1 MEELLRIEDV
11 YVKFKTERATVHA
24 LNGISLKIHKG
35 ESLGLVGETGA
46 GKTTTALA
54 ILKLL
59 ADTADFQGNITY
71 KGIDVYKM
79 KEHELLDMRGGKISM
94 IFQNPLTAL
103 NPVFSVGEQIAMVL
117 RTHKGMN
124 KREAMLRAGELLELV
139 GIPKFRVADYPSQF
153 SGGMR
158 QRVGIAAGLA
168 CNPELL
174 IADEPTTALDVT
186 IQAQILEIMK
196 SLQMEY
202 KTSLLMITH
211 NLGIISELCEK
222 VAVMYAGRIIEY
234 GTVAEVFTNPLHP
247 YTQGLLGALP
257 GLDDEKER
265 LTAIPGNIADPRQL
279 PEGCR
284 FHPRC
289 ERCMDC
295 CKNSQPPMTKISENH
310 SVECYA
316 KGGELYEQPIG
327 ASPKPEKVF

>member
-1 MEELLRIEDV
+1 MYKRQVKILVDKEHPEQNTQFDPTRKGITRFSTLALEEQQRYVRENPDYGEIICRCEKITKAEIMQAIHNPLGADTLTSVKYRTCLLYTSGTCWIRNELANGEMYMEELLRIEDV

-139 GIPKFRVADYPSQF
+139 
-153 SGGMR
+153 
-158 QRVGIAAGLA
+158 
-168 CNPELL
+168 
-174 IADEPTTALDVT
+174 
-186 IQAQILEIMK
+186 
-196 SLQMEY
+196 
-202 KTSLLMITH
+202 
-211 NLGIISELCEK
+211 
-222 VAVMYAGRIIEY
+222 
-234 GTVAEVFTNPLHP
+234 
-247 YTQGLLGALP
+247 
-257 GLDDEKER
+257 
-265 LTAIPGNIADPRQL
+265 
-279 PEGCR
+279 
-284 FHPRC
+284 RC
-289 ERCMDC
+289 
-295 CKNSQPPMTKISENH
+295 
-310 SVECYA
+310 V
-316 KGGELYEQPIG
+316 
-327 ASPKPEKVF
+327 

>member
-158 QRVGIAAGLA
+158 R
-168 CNPELL
+168 
-174 IADEPTTALDVT
+174 
-186 IQAQILEIMK
+186 
-196 SLQMEY
+196 
-202 KTSLLMITH
+202 
-211 NLGIISELCEK
+211 
-222 VAVMYAGRIIEY
+222 R
-234 GTVAEVFTNPLHP
+234 
-247 YTQGLLGALP
+247 
-257 GLDDEKER
+257 
-265 LTAIPGNIADPRQL
+265 
-279 PEGCR
+279 
-284 FHPRC
+284 
-289 ERCMDC
+289 
-295 CKNSQPPMTKISENH
+295 
-310 SVECYA
+310 
-316 KGGELYEQPIG
+316 
-327 ASPKPEKVF
+327 